1 MKLRPAWMLQ
11 ERAEE
16 AVWRARAG
24 PPELWR
30 AEESEAAERSEGNG
44 LATTKYGRASRV
56 EHIFTRHD
64 VQEE

>member
-24 PPELWR
+24 PPDVRL
-30 AEESEAAERSEGNG
+30 AEESEAGAEDN
-44 LATTKYGRASRV
+44 GRATRYRGRLRGV
-56 EHIFTRHD
+56 EHVFTRHD
-64 VQEE
+64 LEDE